1 MVELLGSLLEQ
12 FLEAMNGKSP
22 SSIITDG
29 DVAMKNSIKRV
40 FLSAHHR
47 LCAWHLMRNAANHVR
62 DKVVLK
68 CLKSFMLSDIVVVE
82 FEERWRDMVA
92 KYEFEENNWIIK

>member
-47 LCAWHLMRNAANHVR
+47 LCA
-62 DKVVLK
+62 
-68 CLKSFMLSDIVVVE
+68 
-82 FEERWRDMVA
+82 
-92 KYEFEENNWIIK
+92 